1 MYFTEN
7 DMKMFLCDV
16 IRNTAKR
23 LNVEGFE
30 WLDYTELLEKIEHS
44 NADVYSKLQVF
55 FTAYESWHSFHV
67 KIEAEKKSGRMSPTE
82 QSEHISLMAER
93 DKCRKDLIQSLPE

>member
-16 IRNTAKR
+16 TRNTAKR

-30 WLDYTELLEKIEHS
+30 WLDYRELLEKIEHS
-44 NADVYSKLQVF
+44 NAGVYSKLQTF
-55 FTAYESWHSFHV
+55 FTAYKSWHSFHL
-67 KIEAEKKSGRMSPTE
+67 KIEAEEKLGKMSPNE
-82 QSEHISLMAER
+82 QNEHISLMAER
-93 DKCRKDLIQSLPE
+93 DKCRNNLIQSLPE